1 MRLAIECI
9 RQIASKTNKVILFHS
24 ATGKDS
30 IALLDLCYPH
40 FDEVVC
46 VYMYMVKGLEHIDKY
61 IIWAKQ
67 KYPKAH
73 FISVP
78 HYALTQYRKDGVFG
92 CEQDPK
98 QRIKS
103 LSDITEEVREATGI
117 EWAIFGFKKT
127 DSLNRRIMLST
138 YEGQMVNEATK
149 KAYPLSLYKN
159 KDVEAYIKHK
169 RLIPSLKYGN
179 GQSQGTDVSNIPF
192 LLYCRNYYP
201 QDLDRVIA
209 TFPEV
214 EKILFDFLNYDPKYE
229 QGD

>member
-1 MRLAIECI
+1 MRYAIECI
-9 RQIASKTNKVILFHS
+9 RQIASKTDKVILFHS

-30 IALLDLCYPH
+30 IALLDLCHPH

-46 VYMYMVKGLEHIDKY
+46 VYMYMVEGLEHIDKY

-67 KYPKAH
+67 RYPKAR

-78 HYALTQYRKDGVFG
+78 HYALTQYRKDGAFG

-98 QRIKS
+98 QRIKT
-103 LSDITEEVREATGI
+103 LSDITEDVRAMTGI
-117 EWAIFGFKKT
+117 EWAIYGFKQT
-127 DSLNRRIMLST
+127 DSLNRRIMLRT
-138 YEGQMVNEATK
+138 YEGQMINEATR

-179 GQSQGTDVSNIPF
+179 GQSQGSDVTNIPF
-192 LLYCRNYYP
+192 LMYCRNYYP
-201 QDLDRVIA
+201 QDLERVIA
-209 TFPEV
+209 VFPEV
-214 EKILFDFLNYDPKYE
+214 EKILFDYLSYDPKYE
-229 QGD
+229 QDD

>member
-1 MRLAIECI
+1 MRYAIECI
-9 RQIASKTNKVILFHS
+9 RQIASKTDKVILFHS

-46 VYMYMVKGLEHIDKY
+46 VYMYMVEGLEHIDKY

-67 KYPKAH
+67 RYPKVK

-78 HYALTQYRKDGVFG
+78 HYALTQYRKDGAFG
-92 CEQDPK
+92 CKQDLK
-98 QRIKS
+98 QRIKT
-103 LSDITEEVREATGI
+103 LSDITEDVRALTGI
-117 EWAIFGFKKT
+117 EWAIYGFKQT
-127 DSLNRRIMLST
+127 DSLNRRIMLRG
-138 YEGQMVNEATK
+138 YDMQMVNEATK

-179 GQSQGTDVSNIPF
+179 GQSQGSDVTNIPF
-192 LLYCRNYYP
+192 LMYCRNYYP
-201 QDLDRVIA
+201 QDLERVIA
-209 TFPEV
+209 VFPEV
-214 EKILFDFLNYDPKYE
+214 EKILFDYLSYDPKYE
-229 QGD
+229 QDD

>member
-30 IALLDLCYPH
+30 IALLDLCYPY
-40 FDEVVC
+40 FKEIVC

-67 KYPKAH
+67 KYPKAK
-73 FISVP
+73 FIEVP
-78 HYALTQYRKDGVFG
+78 HYALTQYRKDGAFG
-92 CEQDPK
+92 CEQDPQ

>member
-67 KYPKAH
+67 KYPKAR

-78 HYALTQYRKDGVFG
+78 HYALTQYIKDGAFG
-92 CEQDPK
+92 CVQEPK

-159 KDVEAYIKHK
+159 KDVEAYIKYK

-214 EKILFDFLNYDPKYE
+214 EKILFDFLNYDPKYD

>member
-1 MRLAIECI
+1 MRYAIECI
-9 RQIASKTNKVILFHS
+9 RQIASKTDKVILFHS

-46 VYMYMVKGLEHIDKY
+46 VYMYMVEGLEHIDKY

-67 KYPKAH
+67 RYPKAR

-78 HYALTQYRKDGVFG
+78 HYALTQYIKDGAFG

-98 QRIKS
+98 QRIKT
-103 LSDITEEVREATGI
+103 LSDITEDVRALTGI
-117 EWAIFGFKKT
+117 EWAIYGFKQT
-127 DSLNRRIMLST
+127 DSLNRRIMLRG
-138 YEGQMVNEATK
+138 YDMQMVNEPTK

-179 GQSQGTDVSNIPF
+179 GQSQGSDVTNIPF
-192 LLYCRNYYP
+192 LMYCRNYYP
-201 QDLDRVIA
+201 QDLERVIA
-209 TFPEV
+209 VFPEV
-214 EKILFDFLNYDPKYE
+214 EKILFDYLNYDPKYE
-229 QGD
+229 QDD

>member
-9 RQIASKTNKVILFHS
+9 RQIASKSDKVILFHS

-30 IALLDLCYPH
+30 IALLDLCYPY
-40 FDEVVC
+40 FKEIVC
-46 VYMYMVKGLEHIDKY
+46 VYMYMVEGLEHIDKY

-67 KYPKAH
+67 RYPKAR

-78 HYALTQYRKDGVFG
+78 HYALTQYIKDGAFG

-98 QRIKS
+98 QRIKT
-103 LSDITEEVREATGI
+103 LSDITEDVRAMTGI
-117 EWAIFGFKKT
+117 EWAIYGFKQT
-127 DSLNRRIMLST
+127 DSLNRRIMLRT
-138 YEGQMVNEATK
+138 YEGQMINEATR

-192 LLYCRNYYP
+192 LLFCRDKYP
-201 QDLDRVIA
+201 QDLERVIA
-209 TFPEV
+209 RFPEV

>member
-1 MRLAIECI
+1 MRYAIECI
-9 RQIASKTNKVILFHS
+9 RQIASKTDKVILFHS

-40 FDEVVC
+40 FREVVC
-46 VYMYMVKGLEHIDKY
+46 VYMYMVDGLEHIDKY

-67 KYPKAH
+67 RYPKAK
-73 FISVP
+73 FMAVP

-103 LSDITEEVREATGI
+103 LSDITEDVREATGI
-117 EWAIFGFKKT
+117 EWAIYGFKQT
-127 DSLNRRIMLST
+127 DSLNRRIMLRG
-138 YEGQMVNEATK
+138 YEMQMINAPTK
-149 KAYPLSLYKN
+149 KAYPLSIYKN

-192 LLYCRNYYP
+192 LLFCKQCYP
-201 QDLDRVIA
+201 QDLERVIA
-209 TFPEV
+209 VFPEV
-214 EKILFDFLNYDPKYE
+214 EKILFDYLNYDPKYE
-229 QGD
+229 QDD